1 MYIEVGQ
8 QLLNGQNDY
17 ISLLALWNEYK
28 KMTGKILITKSI
40 LCFFLSFKS
49 C

>member
-28 KMTGKILITKSI
+28 KMTGKILLKSI
-40 LCFFLSFKS
+40 LFFFISFKS